1 MAIADKTLTGR
12 RVALAPFAREHL
24 DDPAYLSWLRDY
36 EVIKTLN
43 LPDYWS
49 PVPIE
54 RVRAYV
60 EGLWASSQDMFFAI
74 TVVDGSIFAGTLRL
88 ARIDRRTKS
97 ADIGIMIGRRELWG
111 KGLATEAIALA
122 LRHVFDDLGLRR
134 ATAGLMAG
142 NIGMAKVFEKNGF
155 VLEGRF
161 REQDPTREGEYSD
174 HLHYGCLRTDFEA
187 ARKRTT

>member
-1 MAIADKTLTGR
+1 LAIPDRTLTGR
-12 RVALAPFAREHL
+12 NVALAPFMAKHL
-24 DDPAYLSWLRDY
+24 EDPAYLSWLRDY

-43 LPDYWS
+43 LPDYWA
-49 PVPIE
+49 PVPFE
-54 RVRAYV
+54 RVHAYV
-60 EGLWASSQDMFFAI
+60 EGLWRSPQDMFFAI
-74 TVVDGSIFAGTLRL
+74 IRLPEDTFVGTLRL
-88 ARIDRRTKS
+88 ARIDRRTGS
-97 ADIGIMIGRRELWG
+97 VDIGIMIGRRELWG

-161 REQDPTREGEYSD
+161 REQDLTREGEYSD